1 MATILIAEDDHAI
14 SDLVAY
20 NLERA
25 GHTPLAAYDGLTALE
40 VARRD
45 KPELILLDQMMPGMD
60 GHGVLRELRRD
71 SRTQNIP
78 VIFLTAKAQAEDRI
92 QGLELGADDY
102 VTKPF
107 TPLELLAR
115 VNSHLRRYS
124 KYLTAVSGE
133 EQEKSHVYTIGGLEL
148 NEETVEVTVDGEAVK
163 LTPMEFKIVQLL
175 IKNPGRVFSA
185 DEIYERIWN
194 EKAVNT
200 DTIMVHVRN
209 IREKIEID
217 PRNPKYLKVVWGVG
231 YKIDKQ

>member
-1 MATILIAEDDHAI
+1 MADTVLIVDDDEAVLTMLYKVI
-14 SDLVAY
+14 RSNGIEADTVASGEEA
-20 NLERA
+20 LERTA
-25 GHTPLAAYDGLTALE
+25 QRTYD
-40 VARRD
+40 
-45 KPELILLDQMMPGMD
+45 LILLDVNLMGMD
-60 GHGVLRELRRD
+60 GFQVVQTLRQRGV
-71 SRTQNIP
+71 RTPIII
-78 VIFLTAKAQAEDRI
+78 VSGRKEDYDT
-92 QGLELGADDY
+92 LYDLDLGADDY